1 MTGAT
6 GRAGAGTTDTG
17 TAGTRLAGHPGVA
30 GDITTG
36 GSAAVELTVL
46 MPCLNEAETLATCV
60 GKARGFLAAHEVDGE
75 VLVADNGSVDG
86 SREIALAMGARVV
99 EVADKG
105 YGNALIAGIDAA
117 RGRYVIMGDA
127 DDSYDFSALAPF
139 VDALRQGADVV
150 MGNRFAGGIA
160 PGAMPRLHRYVGNPV
175 LSAIG
180 RVLFGSPVG
189 DFHCGLRGFRRDRL
203 QALELQTSGME
214 FASEMV
220 VRATLAGYSVV
231 EVPTTLTPDG
241 RTRPPH
247 LRSWR
252 DGWRHLRFLLLYS
265 PRWLFLIPGLVLML
279 FGLGVGAAVAITPIT
294 VGGVTFDVNT
304 LVAASVATIIGFQ
317 AVQFAVFTKVY
328 ATQEGFLP
336 PDERVRRGMEVFT
349 LERGLA
355 VGGLLVLLG
364 VAGLVVS
371 LSQWQG
377 VGFGDLNPRSALR
390 LVVPSATGMVLG
402 CQTVLASLFLSIL
415 RVRRSPRRAGRVR
428 DPEPDASEVITL

>member
-1 MTGAT
+1 
-6 GRAGAGTTDTG
+6 
-17 TAGTRLAGHPGVA
+17 
-30 GDITTG
+30 
-36 GSAAVELTVL
+36 
-46 MPCLNEAETLATCV
+46 MPCLDEAETVATCV
-60 GKARGFLAAHEVDGE
+60 GKARGFSAAHEVDGE

-86 SREIALAMGARVV
+86 SRELALAMGARVV

-117 RGRYVIMGDA
+117 RGRYAIMARRRQLRFLG
-127 DDSYDFSALAPF
+127 PC
-139 VDALRQGADVV
+139 ALRRRSSPGADVV

-203 QALELQTSGME
+203 QALELQSSGME

-279 FGLGVGAAVAITPIT
+279 LGLGVGAAVAITPIT

-349 LERGLA
+349 LERGLR
-355 VGGLLVLLG
+355 GGCSCCWAWRG
-364 VAGLVVS
+364 S
-371 LSQWQG
+371 SS
-377 VGFGDLNPRSALR
+377 RSASGR
-390 LVVPSATGMVLG
+390 ASGSAT
-402 CQTVLASLFLSIL
+402 
-415 RVRRSPRRAGRVR
+415 
-428 DPEPDASEVITL
+428 